1 MNKKAKVTAL
11 LLVLVMTVGLLV
23 GCGQTKQQETPTP
36 APTQAPATEAPKT
49 TEAPKPTEAPT
60 PEPTEEPAPEPTTHI
75 VIDALGREVEV
86 PNEPQ
91 RIALGATVLPHII
104 YAMQGHLKNV
114 AALNPGSYQGWQE
127 SPTLHALA
135 PELEGV
141 DISMLNEDFTM
152 NVEALAAAGI
162 DLVFNWDSQIDQAE
176 QLEQL
181 GIPCV
186 LLTSA
191 KNLQTLEDLMRIVA
205 ETLNC
210 QDRCEEALKYY
221 AATEEYFASRK
232 ADIEA
237 LTERPR
243 VLHFQRTQ
251 KLTVYGKGNNPY
263 IINLVGG
270 IAYELPAEVTT
281 PTMEDII
288 AFDPE
293 IIFLSHFDDTTPE
306 DLYEN
311 RIEGQDWSGVSA
323 VINHRVYKTPN
334 GLYRW
339 SPPNTFEKPFY
350 MKWAATV
357 IQPELFSDIDVRSEL
372 KDFYQAFFNVT
383 LSEEQLDT
391 IFCIEANQNSN

>member
-1 MNKKAKVTAL
+1 MNTKAKVIAL
-11 LLVLVMTVGLLV
+11 LLALVMTVGLFA
-23 GCGQTKQQETPTP
+23 GCGQAKQETPAP
-36 APTQAPATEAPKT
+36 AAEAPKATEAPKAAEAPKA
-49 TEAPKPTEAPT
+49 TEAPKPTEA
-60 PEPTEEPAPEPTTHI
+60 PAPEPTTHI

-86 PNEPQ
+86 PNNPQ
-91 RIALGATVLPHII
+91 RIALGATVMPHII

-114 AALNPGSYQGWQE
+114 AALNPGSYKGWEE
-127 SPTLHALA
+127 SPTLHVLA

-141 DISMLNEDFTM
+141 DTSMLNEDFTM

-176 QLEQL
+176 QLEKL

-191 KNLQTLEDLMRIVA
+191 KNLQTLEDLMKIVA

-210 QDRCEEALKYY
+210 QDRCDEALAYY
-221 AATEEYFASRK
+221 DATEDYFASRK
-232 ADIEA
+232 ADVEA
-237 LTERPR
+237 LTEKPR
-243 VLHFQRTQ
+243 VVHFQRTQ

-270 IAYELPAEVTT
+270 TAYELPAEVTT

-293 IIFLSHFDDTTPE
+293 IIFISHFDDTTPE

-357 IQPELFSDIDVRSEL
+357 IQPELFSDIDVRKEL
-372 KDFYQAFFNVT
+372 KDFYQSFFNVT
-383 LSEEQLDT
+383 LSEKQLDT
-391 IFCIEANQNSN
+391 IFCVEVNKDSK